1 MLEIKDLYVNYGAV
15 HALNGVSM
23 TVKDGEIVSLI
34 GANGAGKTT
43 LLKLLLRLYDP
54 TEGTIYMDGKDI
66 RLYDPADLYTVFG
79 ITFQDFGKFA
89 ATIRDNIAFGQ
100 VERAPTD
107 DAVIAAAKQ
116 GNADGFIE
124 RLPGGYETPLMRYF
138 EDDGTELSI
147 GQWQKLAVARAFYR
161 NADVLILDEPTASLD
176 AIAEQEIFRQ
186 FDTLREGKTT
196 LFVSHRLSS
205 ATTASRI
212 LVLQNGEIVEEG
224 THAELMKKSGH
235 YHRLFSTQAE
245 RYIASAKETGEL

>member
-1 MLEIKDLYVNYGAV
+1 M
-15 HALNGVSM
+15 
-23 TVKDGEIVSLI
+23 
-34 GANGAGKTT
+34 
-43 LLKLLLRLYDP
+43 
-54 TEGTIYMDGKDI
+54 
-66 RLYDPADLYTVFG
+66 
-79 ITFQDFGKFA
+79 
-89 ATIRDNIAFGQ
+89 
-100 VERAPTD
+100 
-107 DAVIAAAKQ
+107 
-116 GNADGFIE
+116 
-124 RLPGGYETPLMRYF
+124 
-138 EDDGTELSI
+138 
-147 GQWQKLAVARAFYR
+147 
-161 NADVLILDEPTASLD
+161 LILDEPTASLD